1 MKSNFKRV
9 AIVTGGARGMG
20 REMTLGLI
28 EKGIAVAV
36 ADMHSEGMA
45 ELQEIVAKRGGE
57 NLLLPVL
64 SDLTEPDAADR
75 LVQKTFQHFGQVD
88 IVVNNAGIGQAVMW
102 KDDWKKPVRVWEI
115 EPHQWR
121 TFFQINTD
129 AHFLMVRAAVPLM
142 IKQGWGRIVGV
153 TTSLSSML
161 KRGVPY
167 GPSKAAAEAFSTYL
181 AKDLEGTGVTVN
193 ILVPGGLTNTNFVPE
208 DAPFDPKT
216 LIQPQ
221 VMVAPLQYLVSDE
234 SDKVTARRFI
244 ASRWDPVKPVD
255 ENLAVAGAPIG
266 WPMTGSEAVRPART
280 DK

>member
-1 MKSNFKRV
+1 MKNNFKRV

-28 EKGIAVAV
+28 EKGIAVAA
-36 ADMHSEGMA
+36 ADMHSGGLV
-45 ELQEIVAKRGGE
+45 ELQEMVAAGGGE

-64 SDLTEPDAADR
+64 SDLTEPDAADK
-75 LVQKTFQHFGQVD
+75 LVQKTFQHFGRVD

-102 KDDWKKPVRVWEI
+102 KDDWKKPVKVWEV

-121 TFFQINTD
+121 TFFQINSD

-142 IKQGWGRIVGV
+142 IKQGWGRIVSV

-167 GPSKAAAEAFSTYL
+167 GPSKASAEALSTYL

-208 DAPFDPKT
+208 GAPFDLKT

-221 VMVAPLQYLVSDE
+221 VMVAPLQYLVSEEAGDI
-234 SDKVTARRFI
+234 TARRFI
-244 ASRWDPVKPVD
+244 ASRWNADKPAS

-266 WPMTGSEAVRPART
+266 WPITGSEAVRPVRT